1 MKALVKSF
9 GYAFRGIVSAF
20 AERNFRI
27 DIVAAAAVSVFAC
40 LYGVSKTEWVVLF
53 IIFAAVMSAEIFN
66 TSLERLC
73 DKVTKEKCDEIKKA
87 KDLAAGAVL
96 IKALFAVLSAV
107 FIFSAPEKLGN
118 AFEKILTPT
127 GLIITAIFVA
137 AAIIFIFL
145 PEKRKGSK

>member
-1 MKALVKSF
+1 M
-9 GYAFRGIVSAF
+9 
-20 AERNFRI
+20 
-27 DIVAAAAVSVFAC
+27 
-40 LYGVSKTEWVVLF
+40 
-53 IIFAAVMSAEIFN
+53 
-66 TSLERLC
+66 
-73 DKVTKEKCDEIKKA
+73 KKA
-87 KDLAAGAVL
+87 IDLAAGAVL

>member
-1 MKALVKSF
+1 MKALIKSF
-9 GYAFRGIVSAF
+9 GYAFRGIFSAF

-27 DIVAAAAVSVFAC
+27 DTVAAVAVSVFAC

-53 IIFAAVMSAEIFN
+53 IIFAAVLSAEIFN

-73 DKVTKEKCDEIKKA
+73 DTVTKEKCEGIKKA

-107 FIFSAPEKLGN
+107 FIFSDAEKLGR
-118 AFEKILTPT
+118 AFSAILAPT
-127 GLIITAIFVA
+127 GLIITVIFIA